1 MTRDFFSIVE
11 RLIADPWIF
20 LKILF
25 LMGFFIYLA
34 FAIIVVRQVKLMNQT
49 LNGILD
55 LPLRMIAWIHL
66 LVAIGAFLLALI
78 VL

>member
-1 MTRDFFSIVE
+1 MNLVTVLE
-11 RLIADPWIF
+11 RLLSDPWIF

-34 FAIIVVRQVKLMNQT
+34 FAVIVVRQVKLMSQT

-55 LPLRMIAWIHL
+55 LPLKMIAWIHL
-66 LVAIGAFLLALI
+66 LVAIGVFLLALI

>member
-1 MTRDFFSIVE
+1 MNLVTVLE
-11 RLIADPWIF
+11 RLLSDPWIF

-34 FAIIVVRQVKLMNQT
+34 FAVIVVRQVKLMSQT

-55 LPLRMIAWIHL
+55 LPLKMIAWIHL
-66 LVAIGAFLLALI
+66 LAALI
-78 VL
+78 VFVLAVVIL